1 MRVAVCADMEGLSGV
16 DRYQQCFPGWTA
28 EYRHGVRMLVGDVGA
43 AVEAALSAGADDVG
57 IADWHYLG
65 RNVPA
70 AAFPDLPIGRLWRR
84 GRPAISAESLG
95 RPDAAIFVGI
105 HAGAGSAEGFLS
117 HTFWMGM
124 SVAIDGLPVSESVL
138 WALAL
143 GAEGVPVAA
152 VAGDSRAVEEAAELL
167 PGIPSVGVKA
177 GTSRTSAIL
186 RAPQDAREEI
196 AETVRDSL
204 AHLPDPRTHPF
215 PAEVTIRFADRAN
228 AARAADRGV
237 AERTGPRDVSAR
249 LGSAHDLMPFLARA
263 LLATPLGTG
272 PAVANRLLP
281 RRTGALARLQSVALD
296 PLLGWLERRV
306 VSEWAR
312 EPAELYPEVGGGG
325 GVAGGGGGGAIR
337 VSSARA
343 NSAMPLPISPTIAPA
358 IARYSPMPAET
369 ASWPAAST
377 GISSS
382 SPSRSMIDTT
392 VIRPATITPIA
403 PTIRRTPAARIVRIT
418 IPRTS
423 STRPDPR

>member
-43 AVEAALSAGADDVG
+43 AVEASLSAGADEVG

-70 AAFPDLPIGRLWRR
+70 AAFPDLPIRRLWRR
-84 GRPAISAESLG
+84 GRPAIGADSLG
-95 RPDAAIFVGI
+95 RPDAAIFVGV

-124 SVAIDGLPVSESVL
+124 SVAIDGLAVSESVL

-152 VAGDSRAVEEAAELL
+152 VAGDSRAVEEATGLL

-186 RAPQDAREEI
+186 RPPQDAREEI
-196 AETVRDSL
+196 AETVRDAL
-204 AHLPDPRTHPF
+204 ADLPDPQTHPF
-215 PAEVTIRFADRAN
+215 PAEVTIRFADPAH

-237 AERTGPRDVSAR
+237 AERTGPRDVAAR

-272 PAVANRLLP
+272 PALANRLLP
-281 RRTGALARLQSVALD
+281 RGTGTLARLQSVALD

-312 EPAELYPEVGGGG
+312 EPAELYPEVGGRRPEG
-325 GVAGGGGGGAIR
+325 R
-337 VSSARA
+337 R
-343 NSAMPLPISPTIAPA
+343 PPT
-358 IARYSPMPAET
+358 R
-369 ASWPAAST
+369 
-377 GISSS
+377 
-382 SPSRSMIDTT
+382 RS
-392 VIRPATITPIA
+392 
-403 PTIRRTPAARIVRIT
+403 
-418 IPRTS
+418 
-423 STRPDPR
+423 